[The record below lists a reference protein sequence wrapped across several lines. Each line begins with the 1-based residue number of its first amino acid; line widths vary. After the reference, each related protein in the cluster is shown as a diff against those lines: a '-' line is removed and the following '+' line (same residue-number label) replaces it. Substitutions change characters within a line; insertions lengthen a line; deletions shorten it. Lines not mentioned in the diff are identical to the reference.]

1 MTRRNIELIL
11 LCIAAPL
18 VILLFAMVALN
29 SGEQL
34 GWQNLGVP
42 AGMFACFFVAH
53 LAIRKLAPGAD
64 PAILPIAFALSGI
77 GIAFITRLDPDL
89 ASKQVVWLFVGII
102 CMVLTLLVLKNL
114 DKVANYKYTLMIAG
128 CLLLLSPML
137 PGIGK
142 EIYGSRIWLS
152 VGGFSF
158 QPGEIAKILIVLF
171 LASYLAQ
178 NRELLSTSTR
188 KFGPLR
194 LPDLP
199 TLLPLLIMWAISML
213 IVVFEKDL
221 GSAIVVFLVFLAM
234 LYVASGR
241 KLYLVVGLLFVSL
254 GFVLC
259 YFTFSHVQTRVDIWL
274 NPFADPTDKGY
285 QLVQSIFSLADGGL
299 FGVGIGNGLAENI
312 PIVESD
318 FIFACIG
325 EETGLLGAA
334 GLLLLY
340 LCFAVRGMVSASR
353 AKSDVS
359 SFVAVG
365 ATAIII
371 VQAFIIVGG
380 VTGFIPLTG
389 LTLPFVSQGGSSLLA
404 GFIIVGLLLRCGDE
418 GVGNKTELASATSQF
433 SSLSALG
440 GKHGQAIDP
449 DATGVLGRVSL
460 GRRITAVMV
469 VFALMIAALIANLT
483 MVMVVNANEYQNMS
497 CNNHTLTKEA
507 KTERGT
513 ISTEDGTVLA
523 KSVKQSDG
531 TYKREYPAGSLAS
544 HVVGYASQKYGTAG
558 IEANCNDALKGSS
571 NFSSWT
577 DVINNATGNT
587 TAGNDVK
594 LTINSKV
601 QKAAESALS
610 GYKGACVVMN
620 PETGAILAM
629 ASSPS
634 YTNNDV
640 EKLLSSKKGESSL
653 YNRATQ
659 ALYAPGS
666 TFKIVSLTTAIE
678 DGIAKESTVFDAPA
692 KISIGNADVTNMHG
706 ASYGEITL
714 ARATELSSNTVFGQ
728 LGSKIG
734 PQKLVEGA
742 SAFGF
747 NDSLDF
753 ELPLSTSVMPE
764 PSEMTEW
771 ETAWA
776 ACGEPV
782 GEHDSPAGPQVTALQ
797 MAMVGSA
804 IANDGVIQQPHLV
817 DSIYGPTG
825 ECSWKASSKTY
836 AKACSANTAQ
846 RVKKVLEGVV
856 SSGTGRA
863 ASISGTTIAGKT
875 GTAETDKATDDSWFV
890 GMGPTDDCKMVIA
903 IVLEESGSGVACRRS
918 NAVMKT
924 ALEVEGAL

>member
-29 SGEQL
+29 SGEKL
-34 GWQNLGVP
+34 GWENLGVP
-42 AGMFACFFVAH
+42 AGMFACFVVAH

-77 GIAFITRLDPDL
+77 GIAFITRLDPSL
-89 ASKQVVWLFVGII
+89 ASRQIIWLFVGII
-102 CMVLTLLVLKNL
+102 FMVLTLILLKNL

-128 CLLLLSPML
+128 CLLLLSPLL
-137 PGIGK
+137 PGIGS
-142 EIYGSRIWLS
+142 EQYGSRIWLS
-152 VGGFSF
+152 IGGFSF

-188 KFGPLR
+188 KLGPLR

-221 GSAIVVFLVFLAM
+221 GSAIVVFLVFLSM

-241 KLYLVVGLLFVSL
+241 KLYLVVGLAFVSL

-274 NPFADPTDKGY
+274 NPFADPTNKGF
-285 QLVQSIFSLADGGL
+285 QLVQSLYSLADGGL
-299 FGVGIGNGLAENI
+299 FGVGIGNGLAQNI

-325 EETGLLGAA
+325 EETGLLGAS

-365 ATAIII
+365 VTAIII

-404 GFIIVGLLLRCGDE
+404 SFIIVGLLLRCGDE
-418 GVGNKTELASATSQF
+418 GVGNKAELVSATTQF
-433 SSLSALG
+433 ASIG
-440 GKHGQAIDP
+440 GKHGQALDP
-449 DATGVLGRVSL
+449 DASGVLGRVSL
-460 GRRITAVMV
+460 GRRITSVMV

-497 CNNHTLTKEA
+497 GNNHTLAKES

-513 ISTEDGTVLA
+513 ISTKDGTVLA
-523 KSVKQSDG
+523 KSVQQSDG
-531 TYKREYPAGSLAS
+531 TYKRVYPAGTLAS
-544 HVVGYASQKYGTAG
+544 HVVGYASQTYGTAG
-558 IEANCNDALKGSS
+558 IEAACNDALKGNR
-571 NFSSWT
+571 NFSSWM

-594 LTINSKV
+594 LTINSKI
-601 QKAAESALS
+601 QKAAEKALS
-610 GYKGACVVMN
+610 GYKGACVVMD
-620 PETGAILAM
+620 PETGAVLAM
-629 ASSPS
+629 ASSPTYS
-634 YTNNDV
+634 NKDV
-640 EKLLSSKKGESSL
+640 EKLLSSGSGDSSL

-659 ALYAPGS
+659 ALYPPGS
-666 TFKIVSLTTAIE
+666 TFKIVSLTTALG
-678 DGIAKESTVFDAPA
+678 DDIAKETTMYKAPS
-692 KISIGNADVTNMHG
+692 KISIGNADITNMHG

-714 ARATELSSNTVFGQ
+714 ARATELSSNTVYGQ
-728 LGSKIG
+728 LGSEIG

-742 SAFGF
+742 QAFGF
-747 NDSLDF
+747 GDAVDF
-753 ELPLSTSVMPE
+753 ELPLATSLMPE
-764 PSEMTEW
+764 PSEMTDW

-776 ACGEPV
+776 ACGVPV
-782 GEHDSPAGPQVTALQ
+782 GEHASPAGPQTTVLQ
-797 MAMVGSA
+797 MAMVGAA
-804 IANDGVIQQPHLV
+804 IANDGVICQPHLV

-825 ECSWKASSKTY
+825 ECSYTTSSKTY
-836 AKACSANTAQ
+836 AKACSTSTAQ

-856 SSGTGRA
+856 ENGTGRSA
-863 ASISGTTIAGKT
+863 QISGTSIAGKT

-903 IVLEESGSGVACRRS
+903 IALEESGSGVACRRS
-918 NAVMKT
+918 HDVMKT
-924 ALEVEGAL
+924 ALEEQGAL

>member
-1 MTRRNIELIL
+1 MSRRNIELAL

-18 VILLFAMVALN
+18 VILLFIMVALN
-29 SGEQL
+29 SGESL

-42 AGMFACFFVAH
+42 AGMFACFVVAH

-77 GIAFITRLDPDL
+77 GIAFITRLDPSL
-89 ASKQVVWLFVGII
+89 ASRQIIWLFVGVIF
-102 CMVLTLLVLKNL
+102 MVITLVVLRNL
-114 DKVANYKYTLMIAG
+114 DKVANYKYTLMIFG
-128 CLLLLSPML
+128 CLLLLSPLL
-137 PGIGK
+137 PGIGS
-142 EIYGSRIWLS
+142 EQYGSRIWLS
-152 VGGFSF
+152 IGGFSF

-188 KFGPLR
+188 KIGPFS

-241 KLYLVVGLLFVSL
+241 KLYLVVGLLFVSV
-254 GFVLC
+254 GFVVC
-259 YFTFSHVQTRVDIWL
+259 YYTFSHVQTRVDIWL
-274 NPFADPTDKGY
+274 NPFSDPTNKGY
-285 QLVQSIFSLADGGL
+285 QLVQSLYSLADGGL
-299 FGVGIGNGLAENI
+299 FGVGIGSGMAERI

-325 EETGLLGAA
+325 EEAGLLGAS

-359 SFVAVG
+359 SFIAVG
-365 ATAIII
+365 ATAIIV

-380 VTGFIPLTG
+380 VTGLIPLTG

-404 GFIIVGLLLRCGDE
+404 SFIIVGLLLRCGDE
-418 GVGNKTELASATSQF
+418 GVGNKAELISATTQF
-433 SSLSALG
+433 ATIG
-440 GKHGQAIDP
+440 GKHSQAL
-449 DATGVLGRVSL
+449 DADVTGVLGRVSL
-460 GRRITAVMV
+460 GKRITAVMV
-469 VFALMIAALIANLT
+469 VFALMMAALIANLT
-483 MVMVVNANEYQNMS
+483 MLMVVNASYYQNMS
-497 CNNHTLTKEA
+497 GNNHTLAKES

-513 ISTEDGTVLA
+513 ISTEDGVVLA
-523 KSVKQSDG
+523 KSVLQTDG
-531 TYKREYPAGSLAS
+531 TYERVYPAGTLAS
-544 HVVGYASQKYGTAG
+544 HVVGYASQTYGTAG
-558 IEANCNDALKGSS
+558 IEASCNDTLKGER
-571 NFSSWT
+571 NFSSWM

-594 LTINSKV
+594 LTINSKI
-601 QKAAESALS
+601 QKAAEKALK
-610 GYKGACVVMN
+610 GYKGACVVLD
-620 PETGAILAM
+620 PETGAVLAM
-629 ASSPS
+629 ASSPTYS
-634 YTNNDV
+634 NSDV
-640 EKLLSSKKGESSL
+640 ESLLSGSDSESSL

-666 TFKIVSLTTAIE
+666 TFKIVSLATAFENNTADE
-678 DGIAKESTVFDAPA
+678 DTKYDSPA
-692 KISIGNADVTNMHG
+692 TISIGNADVTNMHKR
-706 ASYGEITL
+706 SYGEITL

-728 LGSKIG
+728 LGAKIG
-734 PQKLVEGA
+734 PQKLVEG
-742 SAFGF
+742 SEAFGF

-753 ELPLSTSVMPE
+753 DLPLAKSLMPDA
-764 PSEMTEW
+764 SEMTEW

-776 ACGEPV
+776 ACGMPV
-782 GEHDSPAGPQVTALQ
+782 GEHTSAAGPQATVLQ

-804 IANDGVIQQPHLV
+804 IANDGVIQEPHLV
-817 DSIYGPTG
+817 DSVYSPTG
-825 ECSWKASSKTY
+825 ECSWTATTQAY
-836 AKACSANTAQ
+836 AKACSAETAN

-856 SSGTGRA
+856 KNGTGTSA
-863 ASISGTTIAGKT
+863 QISGTTIAGKT
-875 GTAETDKATDDSWFV
+875 GTAETGKSKDDSWFV
-890 GMGPTDDCKMVIA
+890 GMGPSSDCKAVIA
-903 IVLEESGSGVACRRS
+903 IVLEESGSGVACARS
-918 NAVMKT
+918 NEVMKT
-924 ALEVEGAL
+924 ALEEQNAL